1 MATRTTKKPAAKRA
15 PRRRQQVAQQ
25 QAQPPIS
32 LEHYIQRVLVDLH
45 AKKTPVKSDSGIAD
59 PPFALEHY
67 ANPAPTPETA
77 LQKSIDNAGRRA
89 VDLADSVSR
98 LLHRLGDSVLG
109 PPLPMPPGSAQ
120 VTPEPT
126 TSRAVSSINDLAD
139 QIERVH
145 GLVREIHERLEA

>member
-15 PRRRQQVAQQ
+15 PRRRQQAAQQ
-25 QAQPPIS
+25 DGPALTREDIRQIFAGMAVAPA
-32 LEHYIQRVLVDLH
+32 RDVTT
-45 AKKTPVKSDSGIAD
+45 TPGIAN
-59 PPFALEHY
+59 PPFALEHC

-77 LQKSIDNAGRRA
+77 LQQSIDNAGRRA
-89 VDLADSVSR
+89 TDLGEDVSR

-109 PPLPMPPGSAQ
+109 PPLPAPPGSAQ
-120 VTPEPT
+120 ATPEPT
-126 TSRAVSSINDLAD
+126 TSRAVASINELAD